1 MTHAIRFCQR
11 HFLGVEA
18 LVAAVPAVA
27 LGVWFAFYGG
37 TSFIDEFIHEN
48 RTDIYWTTAGI
59 AGTLL
64 GFSMT
69 SVSLILT
76 LMSPE
81 RPEQPEHLRIL
92 RESPAY
98 PDLWKTF
105 FQTIRVLGLLTI
117 TSLVCLIVD
126 KGNAPVIWFIIPV
139 FFFLIILSVLR
150 LCRAVWILERIVNL
164 NELRYKRK

>member
-1 MTHAIRFCQR
+1 MNPVRRFWDN
-11 HFLGVEA
+11 HYLGIDA
-18 LVAAVPAVA
+18 LVALAFAVA
-27 LGVWFAFYGG
+27 LGVWFAFFGG

-48 RTDIYWTTAGI
+48 RATIYWTTAGI

-69 SVSLILT
+69 AVSLILN
-76 LMSPE
+76 LMSSE
-81 RPEQPEHLRIL
+81 RLKIV

-98 PDLWKTF
+98 RILWKTF
-105 FQTIRVLGLLTI
+105 FQTIHVLGLLTI

-126 KGNAPVIWFIIPV
+126 NGSAPVIWFIIPV

-150 LCRAVWILERIVNL
+150 LYREVWVLEQIIDIFTMP
-164 NELRYKRK
+164 KRE